1 MNAYLTKSSHKEGT
15 FSFWD
20 GSMKK
25 QWTNL
30 INPPMVYA
38 ASNKE
43 ARANCKWDLP
53 PPGWYKLNFDGAAR
67 GNPGIAG
74 VGCIIND
81 EDSWWIAMLAS
92 PLPLVSNNMAEFE
105 ALEKGLQLC
114 LNLGLSK
121 IVIEGDSQIVLNAI
135 RNKKTPNWVL
145 NSKLQEVLLL
155 LENFED
161 VLIKHI
167 YREGNRFADGLANK
181 GADGESILVHNSEAP
196 PPR

>member
-1 MNAYLTKSSHKEGT
+1 
-15 FSFWD
+15 
-20 GSMKK
+20 MKK

-43 ARANCKWDLP
+43 ARANCKWDPP

-81 EDSWWIAMLAS
+81 EDSRWIAKLAS
-92 PLPLVSNNMAEFE
+92 PLPPVSNNMAEFE

-181 GADGESILVHNSEAP
+181 GADGESILVHNSESP